1 MIGYP
6 CAKINLGLNVVAKR
20 PDGYHNLETV
30 FYPINLCDTL
40 EINAATNA
48 SDGCELEVAGL
59 NVDAAPDDNLVV
71 KAYRAVKHLH
81 PEMPGVVAKLTKHIP
96 SQAGLGGGSSDAA
109 AVILG
114 IVKLLKL
121 PATKQELVKIAKK
134 IGSDVPFFLENKMAL
149 CEGIGDKITLIEKY
163 SKYYVLL
170 IKPHEG
176 LSTKEVYQKYDELH
190 ELEKS
195 EGEEKE
201 KRKRIDYQKL
211 MKLYDNGK
219 FKEFKKEAVND
230 LYKPAKKLLP
240 VIEKIKHILIADYG
254 FSLVG
259 MTGSGSCLY
268 VVSKNKRELYKFM
281 KENFERYQIEL
292 TKIM

>member
-1 MIGYP
+1 MLVKAFG
-6 CAKINLGLNVVAKR
+6 KINLTLEILNRKS
-20 PDGYHNLETV
+20 DGYHNLRTLIAPLSIHDTIEIKVLKNSTESFV
-30 FYPINLCDTL
+30 TCDAL
-40 EINAATNA
+40 ELHG
-48 SDGCELEVAGL
+48 DRF
-59 NVDAAPDDNLVV
+59 NLVSMAIDLLRE
-71 KAYRAVKHLH
+71 KYNFKEQFRITIYKRLF
-81 PEMPGVVAKLTKHIP
+81 I
-96 SQAGLGGGSSDAA
+96 SAGLGGGSSDAA

-201 KRKRIDYQKL
+201 KRKRTDYQKL

>member
-96 SQAGLGGGSSDAA
+96 SQAGLGGGSSDCAFMIRMLNEMFGLGMSVGKMRETAA
-109 AVILG
+109 TLG
-114 IVKLLKL
+114 ADCAFFIDPT
-121 PATKQELVKIAKK
+121 PAFAT
-134 IGSDVPFFLENKMAL
+134 
-149 CEGIGDKITLIEKY
+149 GIGDRLEPADVNLD
-163 SKYYVLL
+163 YYNIGVV
-170 IKPHEG
+170 KPR
-176 LSTKEVYQKYDELH
+176 LMISTKEAFAHIVPRTPAICCRDIINKPVSQWKDIL
-190 ELEKS
+190 
-195 EGEEKE
+195 
-201 KRKRIDYQKL
+201 
-211 MKLYDNGK
+211 
-219 FKEFKKEAVND
+219 VND
-230 LYKPAKKLLP
+230 FEQS
-240 VIEKIKHILIADYG
+240 VITEHPEIAEIKQTFYDLGAEYAAM
-254 FSLVG
+254 S
-259 MTGSGSCLY
+259 GSGSALFGIFRN
-268 VVSKNKRELYKFM
+268 VPK
-281 KENFERYQIEL
+281 NFELAFKDCITYMVKTGMDISANQKNAL
-292 TKIM
+292 

>member
-1 MIGYP
+1 M
-6 CAKINLGLNVVAKR
+6 
-20 PDGYHNLETV
+20 
-30 FYPINLCDTL
+30 
-40 EINAATNA
+40 
-48 SDGCELEVAGL
+48 
-59 NVDAAPDDNLVV
+59 
-71 KAYRAVKHLH
+71 
-81 PEMPGVVAKLTKHIP
+81 KL
-96 SQAGLGGGSSDAA
+96 S
-109 AVILG
+109 
-114 IVKLLKL
+114 
-121 PATKQELVKIAKK
+121 
-134 IGSDVPFFLENKMAL
+134 
-149 CEGIGDKITLIEKY
+149 C
-163 SKYYVLL
+163 KYYVLL

-195 EGEEKE
+195 DGEEKE

>member
-1 MIGYP
+1 MLVKAFG
-6 CAKINLGLNVVAKR
+6 KINLTLEILNRKS
-20 PDGYHNLETV
+20 DGYHNLRTLIAPLSIHDTIEIKVLKNSTESFV
-30 FYPINLCDTL
+30 TCDAL
-40 EINAATNA
+40 ELHG
-48 SDGCELEVAGL
+48 DRF
-59 NVDAAPDDNLVV
+59 NLVSMAIDLLRE
-71 KAYRAVKHLH
+71 KYNFKEQFRITIYKRLF
-81 PEMPGVVAKLTKHIP
+81 I
-96 SQAGLGGGSSDAA
+96 SAGLGGGSSDAA

-195 EGEEKE
+195 DGEEKE

>member
-96 SQAGLGGGSSDAA
+96 SQAGLGGGSSDCAFMIRMLNEMFGLGMSVGKMRETAA
-109 AVILG
+109 TLG
-114 IVKLLKL
+114 ADCAFFIDPT
-121 PATKQELVKIAKK
+121 PAFAT
-134 IGSDVPFFLENKMAL
+134 
-149 CEGIGDKITLIEKY
+149 GIGDRLEPADVNLD
-163 SKYYVLL
+163 YYNIGVV
-170 IKPHEG
+170 KPR
-176 LSTKEVYQKYDELH
+176 LMISTKEAFAHIVPRTPAICCRDIINEPVSQWKDIL
-190 ELEKS
+190 
-195 EGEEKE
+195 
-201 KRKRIDYQKL
+201 
-211 MKLYDNGK
+211 
-219 FKEFKKEAVND
+219 VND
-230 LYKPAKKLLP
+230 FEQS
-240 VIEKIKHILIADYG
+240 VITEHPEIAEIKQTFYDLGAEYAAM
-254 FSLVG
+254 S
-259 MTGSGSCLY
+259 GSGSALFGIFHN
-268 VVSKNKRELYKFM
+268 VPK
-281 KENFERYQIEL
+281 NFELAFKDCITYMVKTGMDISANQKNAL
-292 TKIM
+292 

>member
-1 MIGYP
+1 MLVKAFG
-6 CAKINLGLNVVAKR
+6 KINLTLEILNRKS
-20 PDGYHNLETV
+20 DGYHNLKTLIAPLSIHDTIEIKVLKNSTESFV
-30 FYPINLCDTL
+30 TCDAL
-40 EINAATNA
+40 ELHG
-48 SDGCELEVAGL
+48 DRF
-59 NVDAAPDDNLVV
+59 NLVSTAIDLLRE
-71 KAYRAVKHLH
+71 KYNFKEQFRITIYKRLF
-81 PEMPGVVAKLTKHIP
+81 I
-96 SQAGLGGGSSDAA
+96 SAGLGGGSSDAA

-195 EGEEKE
+195 DGEEKE